1 MSFTQPMNICSP
13 KLRQSLTIKLVVALL
28 NKKNITTYF
37 DNLIVELNILYS
49 LNTRKILCQ
58 SNIIYYLIYKFIF
71 YT

>member
-37 DNLIVELNILYS
+37 DNLIVELNS
-49 LNTRKILCQ
+49 LL
-58 SNIIYYLIYKFIF
+58 S
-71 YT
+71 

>member
-58 SNIIYYLIYKFIF
+58 SNIIYHMIYKFIF